1 MAAIDPSAAPE
12 HTGTVNGDIKSRATL
27 KLIYDTNLGQNS
39 DSDEDEEDQYLN
51 NLLAGR
57 ESGDEDEDEDDES
70 SSDDEERNGGPSDPS
85 KTKKARKE
93 AAMQQMMKALAEA
106 QNDSEDEMDMSGS
119 PRMNG
124 MSKKG
129 KVDKGKGKAVA
140 DDAEGESLG
149 ENDSEDSMDGMEEVV
164 VCTLDPEKVSNC
176 RGVRFTV

>member
-1 MAAIDPSAAPE
+1 MAAIDPTAAPE
-12 HTGTVNGDIKSRATL
+12 HTGTVNGDTRPRATL
-27 KLIYDTNLGQNS
+27 KLIYDTNPGQNS
-39 DSDEDEEDQYLN
+39 DSDDDEEQYLQ

-57 ESGDEDEDEDDES
+57 ESADEDEDDES
-70 SSDDEERNGGPSDPS
+70 SSDDEEMNGGPSDPT

-93 AAMQQMMKALAEA
+93 AAMQQMLKALAEA

-129 KVDKGKGKAVA
+129 KIDKGKGKAVA

-164 VCTLDPEKVSNC
+164 VCTLDPEKVCNC
-176 RGVRFTV
+176 LGVRCII